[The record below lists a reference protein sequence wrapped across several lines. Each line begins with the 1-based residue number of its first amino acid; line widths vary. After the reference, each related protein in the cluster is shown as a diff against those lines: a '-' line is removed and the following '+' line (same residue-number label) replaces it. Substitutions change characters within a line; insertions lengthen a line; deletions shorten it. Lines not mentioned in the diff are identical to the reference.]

1 MRRVVLMLAA
11 AATAAIAASPA
22 QSQRRPYEAHGFE
35 PTWHL
40 TVSRGRIVFDGG
52 EGSRVSIMAPA
63 REPFANGYRYVTSRI
78 TVRVERREC
87 EDDSAR
93 VYADTVTVY
102 ANGRRFL
109 GCGGAVVREPA
120 D

>member
-1 MRRVVLMLAA
+1 MRKIALLIVAA
-11 AATAAIAASPA
+11 ALPAVPA
-22 QSQRRPYEAHGFE
+22 QAQRRTYEAHGFE

-40 TVSRGRIVFDGG
+40 TVSRGRIVFESG
-52 EGSRVSIMAPA
+52 EGSQISVLAPA
-63 REPFANGYRYVTSRI
+63 REPFATGYRYVTSRI
-78 TVRVERREC
+78 VVRIERREC

-109 GCGGAVVREPA
+109 GCGGAVLREPA

>member
-1 MRRVVLMLAA
+1 MRKIAPLVVAATLLAA
-11 AATAAIAASPA
+11 PA
-22 QSQRRPYEAHGFE
+22 QAQRRTYEAHGFE

-40 TVSRGRIVFDGG
+40 SVNRGRIVFESG
-52 EGSRVSIMAPA
+52 EGSQVSVLAPA

-78 TVRVERREC
+78 VVRVERREC

-109 GCGGAVVREPA
+109 GCGGTVVREPA
-120 D
+120 E